1 MAKNCTF
8 RNEAMTL
15 KKKYKK
21 SKLKTAMIVAVLDT

>member
-15 KKKYKK
+15 KKIQK